1 MNTVAFWL
9 FLIAVIFM
17 VGRYSDTI
25 MSNVRRL
32 FASNADEDELRALKL
47 SGGDDEN
54 S

>member
-32 FASNADEDELRALKL
+32 FASNAEEEDELRALKL
-47 SGGDDEN
+47 SGGDEN